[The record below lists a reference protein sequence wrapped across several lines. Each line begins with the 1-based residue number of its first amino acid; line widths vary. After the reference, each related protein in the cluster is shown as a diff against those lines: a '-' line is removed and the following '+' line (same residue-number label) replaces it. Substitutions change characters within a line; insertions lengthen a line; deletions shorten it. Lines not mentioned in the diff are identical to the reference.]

1 MTATYKKETKKEKK
15 KKRREKLGRDSPYIF
30 GFMGRERKIKNAEM
44 HLSKL

>member
-1 MTATYKKETKKEKK
+1 MTATYKKETKKGKK
-15 KKRREKLGRDSPYIF
+15 REKLGRDSPYIF

>member
-15 KKRREKLGRDSPYIF
+15 RRREKLGRDSPYIF